1 VRIAWETKERR
12 AEADDLRTDKRREQR
27 EEGGLMMKFRSK
39 AIGGVALAVASI
51 TALAACSSSSNGSS
65 SGGKATAGSVT
76 IPGGIGSVPQAAAGG
91 KVKAGTITWALQP
104 GTAPNWI
111 LPVVPSASNSVFNN
125 FTFIWEMWRPLYW
138 TVNGVVPEVEANMSI
153 ANTPVYSNGDK
164 TVTIS
169 LKSSYKWSNGQPIT
183 ANDLLFD
190 IDLIKAAVK
199 VSPADWAGYTPGH
212 FPDDLAGTSAPNSST
227 LVMNLKAPVNKT
239 WFTEDILGQGPLIPL
254 PSFLWAKTSATGSV
268 VPASGWTPAT
278 MAKIFTYLNSQ
289 GKALSTY
296 ATNPL
301 WQVVDGPYKLS
312 AYNTTTGGFT
322 MSPNNS
328 YGGPHVTPMS
338 SFQGVP
344 FTSNT
349 AEFNA
354 IKSGSI
360 DVAYVDYDNVPQLPQ
375 VLRLGYQYVGEPDFG
390 MNFGNYN
397 FKDKTGDF
405 NNIIAQLYVRQ
416 ALAHLVDQQG
426 WITAFMHGAGAP
438 AYGPIPAYP
447 QSPYLP
453 SNAASNPYPFSIST
467 AVSLLKS
474 HGWTVVP
481 NGTDT
486 CTSPGTGA
494 NQCGAGIPAGTKFAF
509 NYIYS
514 TSPALIGDQAT
525 DFVSK
530 AKQAGITI
538 TLQSSNFNYMI
549 QNYIDPYAPANENKW
564 AVEDFGGESD
574 DAYPTTFSL
583 FNTGGSD
590 QVGDYSSP
598 MADSL
603 INASIS
609 GGDPAAVKAE
619 ASYLTANQP
628 VQFQPNPDLIWA
640 WKSSIS
646 SQNPQAWENLTQY
659 YATPEYWY
667 FNK

>member
-1 VRIAWETKERR
+1 
-12 AEADDLRTDKRREQR
+12 
-27 EEGGLMMKFRSK
+27 MMKFRRK

-51 TALAACSSSSNGSS
+51 TALAACSSSSSSGSGN
-65 SGGKATAGSVT
+65 GGKAAAGSVT
-76 IPGGIGSVPQAAAGG
+76 IPGGIGTVPLAAAGG
-91 KVKAGTITWALQP
+91 KIKAGTITWAIQP

-111 LPVVPSASNSVFNN
+111 FPVIPSASNSVFNS
-125 FTFIWEMWRPLYW
+125 FTFFDEMWRPLYW
-138 TVNGVVPEVEANMSI
+138 TVNGVVPETVTNMSP
-153 ANTPVYSNGDK
+153 ADTPVYSNGDK
-164 TVTIS
+164 TVSIS
-169 LKSSYKWSNGQPIT
+169 MKSNFKWSNGTPVT
-183 ANDLLFD
+183 ANDVLFF
-190 IDLIKAAVK
+190 IDLVKAAVK
-199 VSPADWAGYTPGH
+199 ASPANWASYVPGH
-212 FPDDLAGTSAPNSST
+212 FPDNLVSTSEPNSTT
-227 LVMNLKAPVNKT
+227 LVLNLKSAVNTT
-239 WFTEDILGQGPLIPL
+239 WFTEDLLSAINPIP
-254 PSFLWAKTSATGSV
+254 SAEWAKTSASGSV

-278 MAKIFTYLNSQ
+278 MASIYKYLIAQAKS
-289 GKALSTY
+289 LSTY

-312 AYNTTTGGFT
+312 AYNTTTGAFT
-322 MSPNNS
+322 MAPNTT
-328 YGGPHVTPMS
+328 YGGPHVTPQS

-354 IKSGSI
+354 IKSGAI
-360 DVAYVDYDNVPQLPQ
+360 DVAYVDYDDVPQLPQ
-375 VLRLGYQYVGEPDFG
+375 VQRLGYDYAGEPDFG
-390 MNFGNYN
+390 MTFGNYN

-447 QSPYLP
+447 QSPFLP
-453 SNAASNPYPFSIST
+453 SNAATNPYPFSIAT

-474 HGWTVVP
+474 NGWNVVP

-486 CTSPGTGA
+486 CVKPGTGA
-494 NQCGAGIPAGTKFAF
+494 GECGAGIPAGTKFAF

-549 QNYIDPYAPANENKW
+549 ANYLDPYAPANENKW
-564 AVEDFGGESD
+564 AMEDFGGET
-574 DAYPTTFSL
+574 DATYPTTFGL
-583 FNTGGSD
+583 FNSTGSN
-590 QVGDYSSP
+590 QVGDYASP
-598 MADSL
+598 TADSL

-609 GGDPAAVKAE
+609 GGDPSAVKAE

-640 WKSSIS
+640 WKNTLSA
-646 SQNPQAWENLTQY
+646 QNPQAWENLTQY